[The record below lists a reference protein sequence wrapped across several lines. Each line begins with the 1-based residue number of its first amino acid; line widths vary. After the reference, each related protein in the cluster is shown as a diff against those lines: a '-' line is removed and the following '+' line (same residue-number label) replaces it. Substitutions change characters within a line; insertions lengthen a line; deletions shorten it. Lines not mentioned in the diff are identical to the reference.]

1 MKKQTT
7 LGLVA
12 LAALLWLSPP
22 ALAQDAAP
30 AAAPAGEP
38 AAAQPAAQPAA
49 VPTAQ
54 EPAPAPAGAPG
65 DAAATAGAASETPAA
80 PAKPV
85 SPEIL
90 QVQELQRTLPT
101 GDKIENLK
109 ARIDAGAKIPL
120 SVIGEGAAEAPQ
132 VYIVKQGDTLWDI
145 SARFLNNPFL
155 WTKIHSENPQIV
167 NPDLI
172 YPNEPITVYPKE
184 FEAGQAQVVQL
195 LPPPELERAPDAAPE
210 AMQEEAAPVAEF
222 EQIEEVQPTVQETA
236 ERTRFLEELTKRPQI
251 KVLDESATELIS
263 RKRAS
268 LQKRRRNSIESGKFR
283 SAGWVEFVEDSELS
297 KSGYILGQENAEG
310 RIRAAAND
318 VVYINRGKLNGVAK
332 GDRYQVFRIGGE
344 VVHPKSGDYLGHKI
358 LIVGV
363 LEVREVQERTSSAL
377 ILEAFQDIGVG
388 SSRFYGLESYDRI
401 MPEIS
406 LDKHIDLKPSD
417 KEISGFLVAT
427 REKRITIAD
436 NEVVYLDIGS
446 EKGVEVGNVFNI
458 YRPNREVPDPEVGD
472 SVNLP
477 DLRIGQ
483 LVVIRTMATTSTAFV
498 TETRQEVRIG
508 DKVSIANFEL
518 VPEDDAQ
525 APAKEVS
532 SLAQ

>member
-1 MKKQTT
+1 MKNQTT
-7 LGLVA
+7 LGWMV
-12 LAALLWLSPP
+12 LAALLALSTPSM
-22 ALAQDAAP
+22 AQDAAP
-30 AAAPAGEP
+30 AAQEPGSIPA
-38 AAAQPAAQPAA
+38 
-49 VPTAQ
+49 TAQ
-54 EPAPAPAGAPG
+54 EPAPAPAATPE
-65 DAAATAGAASETPAA
+65 DVTATAGAAPAPA
-80 PAKPV
+80 AKPV
-85 SPEIL
+85 SPEIQ
-90 QVQELQRTLPT
+90 QVQDLQRGLPT
-101 GDKIENLK
+101 GDKIENIK
-109 ARIDAGAKIPL
+109 ARIDAGGKIPL

-145 SARFLNNPFL
+145 SARFLSNPFL
-155 WTKIHSENPQIV
+155 WTKIHTENPQIV

-172 YPNEPITVYPKE
+172 YPNEPLTVYPKE
-184 FEAGQAQVVQL
+184 FEAGQAQVVQM
-195 LPPPELERAPDAAPE
+195 LPPPELERAAEAAPE
-210 AMQEEAAPVAEF
+210 VTSEEIQEEAAPVAEF
-222 EQIEEVQPTVQETA
+222 EQIDEVQPTVQETA

-268 LQKRRRNSIESGKFR
+268 LQRTRRNAIESGKLR
-283 SAGWVEFVEDSELS
+283 SAGWIEFIEDSELS

-318 VVYINRGKLNGVAK
+318 MVYINRGKLNGVAK
-332 GDRYQVFRIGGE
+332 GDRYQVFRISGE
-344 VVHPKSGDYLGHKI
+344 VNHPVTGDYLGHKV

-363 LEVREVQERTSSAL
+363 LEVRDVQERTSNAL
-377 ILEAFQDIGVG
+377 IIEAFQDIGVG

-401 MPEIS
+401 MPEIA
-406 LDKHIDLKPSD
+406 LDKHIDLKPTD
-417 KEISGFLVAT
+417 KEVSGFIVST

-436 NEVVYLDIGS
+436 NEIVYLDIGS

-458 YRPNREVPDPEVGD
+458 FRPNREVPDPEVGD
-472 SVNLP
+472 MVALP

-483 LVVIRTMATTSTAFV
+483 LVVVRATATTSTAFV

-508 DKVSIANFEL
+508 DKVSVASFEL
-518 VPEDDAQ
+518 LPEDGAQ